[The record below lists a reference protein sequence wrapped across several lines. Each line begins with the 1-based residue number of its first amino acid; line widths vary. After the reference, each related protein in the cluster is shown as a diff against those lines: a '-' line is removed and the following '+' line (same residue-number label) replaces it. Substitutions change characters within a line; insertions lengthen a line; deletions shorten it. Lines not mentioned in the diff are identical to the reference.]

1 MKEED
6 KELEILKAKRLA
18 EMEKNLAQQNNQEEK
33 ETVLSNSDQ
42 NKLLPREQIIQ
53 KLGYRGL
60 EVLSNAESQFPNETK
75 LDEEKLEEISK
86 SGEIDEVLDGGKL
99 LTLFR
104 SVGIRVRMENKI
116 NVEKD
121 GKFVSISEKFV
132 KQTDDSSFEGDEN

>member
-1 MKEED
+1 MTEED

-18 EMEKNLAQQNNQEEK
+18 EMEKNLAEQNNQQEH
-33 ETVLSNSDQ
+33 ETMLSNSSQ
-42 NKLLPREQIIQ
+42 NKLLPRDQIIK

-75 LDEEKLEEISK
+75 LVVEKLAELIQ

-132 KQTDDSSFEGDEN
+132 KQTDDSSSKDDEN

>member
-1 MKEED
+1 MTEED

-18 EMEKNLAQQNNQEEK
+18 EMEKNLAQQNDQEEK
-33 ETVLSNSDQ
+33 ETMSGNSDQ
-42 NKLLPREQIIQ
+42 NKLLPREQIIK

-75 LDEEKLEEISK
+75 LVEEKLAELIQ

-132 KQTDDSSFEGDEN
+132 KQKEDSNFDEDEN

>member
-1 MKEED
+1 MNIDD
-6 KELEILKAKRLA
+6 KELEMLKAKRLA
-18 EMEKNLAQQNNQEEK
+18 EMQKNLAIQDNKENQEK
-33 ETVLSNSDQ
+33 ESNHNNEQ
-42 NKLLPREQIIQ
+42 KIAPREQIIK

-60 EVLSNAESQFPNETK
+60 EVLNNAESQFPNETK
-75 LDEEKLEEISK
+75 IIVDKLAELIM
-86 SGEIDEVLDGGKL
+86 SGEIDEILDGGKL

-132 KQTDDSSFEGDEN
+132 NQAENTDYGDDDK

>member
-1 MKEED
+1 MTEED

-18 EMEKNLAQQNNQEEK
+18 EMEKNLAQQNDQEEK
-33 ETVLSNSDQ
+33 ETMSGNSDQ
-42 NKLLPREQIIQ
+42 NKLLPREQIIK

-75 LDEEKLEEISK
+75 LVEEKLAELIQ

-104 SVGIRVRMENKI
+104 SVGIRVRMDNKI

-132 KQTDDSSFEGDEN
+132 KQTDDSNFEEDEN

>member
-1 MKEED
+1 MTEED

-18 EMEKNLAQQNNQEEK
+18 EMEKNLAEQNNQEDQ
-33 ETVLSNSDQ
+33 ETILSSSDQ
-42 NKLLPREQIIQ
+42 NKVLPRDQIIK

-75 LDEEKLEEISK
+75 LVEEKLAELIQ

-132 KQTDDSSFEGDEN
+132 KQTDDSSSKDDEN

>member
-1 MKEED
+1 MTEED

-18 EMEKNLAQQNNQEEK
+18 EMEKNLAQQKDQEEK
-33 ETVLSNSDQ
+33 ETMSGNSDQ
-42 NKLLPREQIIQ
+42 NKLLPREQIIK

-75 LDEEKLEEISK
+75 LVEEKLAELIQ

-132 KQTDDSSFEGDEN
+132 KQTDDSNFEGDEN

>member
-1 MKEED
+1 MTEED

-18 EMEKNLAQQNNQEEK
+18 EMEKNLAEQNNQQEH
-33 ETVLSNSDQ
+33 ETMLSNSSQ
-42 NKLLPREQIIQ
+42 NKLLPRDQIIK

-75 LDEEKLEEISK
+75 LVVEKLAELIQ

-132 KQTDDSSFEGDEN
+132 KQTDDSSFEDDEI

>member
-1 MKEED
+1 MTEED

-18 EMEKNLAQQNNQEEK
+18 EMQKNLAKQSNQEQQNS
-33 ETVLSNSDQ
+33 TSDTNAE
-42 NKLLPREQIIQ
+42 NKLSARDQILQ
-53 KLGYRGL
+53 NLGYRGL
-60 EVLSNAESQFPNETK
+60 EVLSNAESQFPNETRIVV
-75 LDEEKLEEISK
+75 EKLGELIQ

-132 KQTDDSSFEGDEN
+132 KQTEDNDVEDDEN

>member
-1 MKEED
+1 MTEED

-18 EMEKNLAQQNNQEEK
+18 EMQKNLAEQENEQGEK
-33 ETVLSNSDQ
+33 NESNGDKNSVT
-42 NKLLPREQIIQ
+42 PREKIIQ
-53 KLGYRGL
+53 KLGHRGL
-60 EVLSNAESQFPNETK
+60 EVLTNAESQFPNETRIVV
-75 LDEEKLEEISK
+75 EKLAELIK

-132 KQTDDSSFEGDEN
+132 KQKEDSNFVEDEN

>member
-18 EMEKNLAQQNNQEEK
+18 EMEKNLAQQNDQEEK
-33 ETVLSNSDQ
+33 ETMSGNSDQ
-42 NKLLPREQIIQ
+42 NKLLPREQIIK

-75 LDEEKLEEISK
+75 LVEEKLAELIQ

-132 KQTDDSSFEGDEN
+132 KQTDDSNFEGDEN

>member
-33 ETVLSNSDQ
+33 ETMLGNSDQ

-75 LDEEKLEEISK
+75 LVEEKLAELIQ

-132 KQTDDSSFEGDEN
+132 KQTDDSNFEEDEN

>member
-1 MKEED
+1 MTEED

-18 EMEKNLAQQNNQEEK
+18 EMEKNLAQQNDQEEK
-33 ETVLSNSDQ
+33 ETMSGNSDQ
-42 NKLLPREQIIQ
+42 NKLLPREQIIK

-75 LDEEKLEEISK
+75 LVVEKLAELIQ

-132 KQTDDSSFEGDEN
+132 KQKEDSNFVEDEN

>member
-1 MKEED
+1 MTEED

-18 EMEKNLAQQNNQEEK
+18 EMEKNLAQQNDQEEK
-33 ETVLSNSDQ
+33 ETMSGNSDQ
-42 NKLLPREQIIQ
+42 NKLLPREQIIK

-75 LDEEKLEEISK
+75 LVEEKLAELIQ

>member
-75 LDEEKLEEISK
+75 LVEEKLAELIQ

>member
-1 MKEED
+1 MTEED

-33 ETVLSNSDQ
+33 ETMLGNSDQ

-75 LDEEKLEEISK
+75 LVEEKLAELIQ

-132 KQTDDSSFEGDEN
+132 KQTDDSNFEEDEN

>member
-1 MKEED
+1 MTEED

-60 EVLSNAESQFPNETK
+60 EVLSNAESQFPNETR
-75 LDEEKLEEISK
+75 LVEEKLAELIQ

-132 KQTDDSSFEGDEN
+132 KQTDDSNFEEDEN

>member
-1 MKEED
+1 MQ
-6 KELEILKAKRLA
+6 R
-18 EMEKNLAQQNNQEEK
+18 NLAKQENQE
-33 ETVLSNSDQ
+33 DQ
-42 NKLLPREQIIQ
+42 NTTRDTDTADKLSPRDRIIET
-53 KLGYRGL
+53 LGYRGL
-60 EVLSNAESQFPNETK
+60 EVLTNAESQFPNETRIVV
-75 LDEEKLEEISK
+75 EKLAELIK

-132 KQTDDSSFEGDEN
+132 KQKEDSNFVEDEN

>member
-1 MKEED
+1 MSEED

-18 EMEKNLAQQNNQEEK
+18 EMEKNLAQQNDQEEK
-33 ETVLSNSDQ
+33 ETMSGNSDQ
-42 NKLLPREQIIQ
+42 NKLLPREQIIK

-75 LDEEKLEEISK
+75 LVEEKLAELIQ

>member
-1 MKEED
+1 MTEDD

-18 EMEKNLAQQNNQEEK
+18 EMQKNLAKQEDGQREK
-33 ETVLSNSDQ
+33 NESNTDK
-42 NKLLPREQIIQ
+42 NTLTARDQIIK

-60 EVLSNAESQFPNETK
+60 EVLTNAESQFPNETK
-75 LDEEKLEEISK
+75 IVEEKLAELII
-86 SGEIDEVLDGGKL
+86 SGEIDEILDGGKL

-104 SVGIRVRMENKI
+104 SVGIRVRMDNKI

-132 KQTDDSSFEGDEN
+132 NTEKKNNSEDE